1 MSTARSATRPS
12 IRDAG
17 PSHEGRDQ
25 VHEREAGGSPSG
37 DGRRIAPL
45 WIGGRAVASADGG
58 TFEVENPATGEVA
71 HTVAQGSGVDID
83 AAVAA
88 ARRAADGPWPGMHPR
103 ERGRILRRAAGLLE
117 RRAREIAEIETSL
130 VGRPIREMRQQVGRA
145 PEWLEFFA
153 SVAETHEDRLA
164 PATGRIM
171 NYVRRVPLGVVGQI
185 TPWNHPLL
193 ITIKKV
199 APALGAGNAIVVKP
213 SELAP
218 VAPLELGRAL
228 VEAGVPD
235 GVVNVVAGFSD
246 AGRALTEHP
255 GVDRID
261 LTGGT
266 ETGRRVAE
274 AAGRRLVPVQAELGG
289 KTPVVVFDDVPVD
302 QAVAGAA
309 FAAFVASGQSCI
321 AGTRL
326 IVQRA
331 RLDAVV
337 AGLVERA
344 RSLRVGDPRD
354 ERTQMGPLAS
364 ERQLERVLGLVE
376 SARADGASVLAGG
389 ERLTVP
395 GCEGGHFMGPTVITD
410 VGPGMRIMREEV
422 FGPVVTVEAFDRE
435 EEAVALA
442 NDSPFGLGAAVW
454 TRDLQRAHLVA
465 GAIRAGT
472 VWVNDHH
479 RVDPAS
485 PWGGFK
491 DSGIGFENGVAAFD
505 DYTVAQSVLV
515 NLDRSPFDWFGAE
528 TRDLRYS

>member
-1 MSTARSATRPS
+1 LSEEGVDTSRA
-12 IRDAG
+12 AG
-17 PSHEGRDQ
+17 PSVAYGDRTGTEELSARLLWVGGRE
-25 VHEREAGGSPSG
+25 VAAA
-37 DGRRIAPL
+37 DGR
-45 WIGGRAVASADGG
+45 
-58 TFEVENPATGEVA
+58 TFEVENPATGGVAEV
-71 HTVAQGSGVDID
+71 VARGSEID
-83 AAVAA
+83 VAA
-88 ARRAADGPWPGMHPR
+88 AVDAARGAAAGPWPETHPR
-103 ERGRILRRAAGLLE
+103 DRARVLRRAAALLAQ
-117 RRAREIAEIETSL
+117 RATAIAEIETRS
-130 VGRPIREMRQQVGRA
+130 VGRPIREMRQQVARV

-199 APALGAGNAIVVKP
+199 APALAAGNAIVVKP

-228 VEAGVPD
+228 VEAGVPE

-274 AAGRRLVPVQAELGG
+274 TAGRRLVPVQAELGG
-289 KTPVVVFDDVPVD
+289 KTPVVVFDDVPVE

-309 FAAFVASGQSCI
+309 FAGFVASGQSCI

-326 IVQRA
+326 IVQRPS
-331 RLDAVV
+331 LDAIVERL
-337 AGLVERA
+337 AERA
-344 RSLRVGDPRD
+344 RSIRVGDPLD

-364 ERQLERVLGLVE
+364 ERQLERVLGLVD
-376 SARADGASVLAGG
+376 SAREEGATVLTGG
-389 ERLTVP
+389 EAMAVP
-395 GCEGGHFMGPTVITD
+395 GYEDGHFMAPTLLTGVRPD
-410 VGPGMRIMREEV
+410 MRIMREEV
-422 FGPVVTVEAFDRE
+422 FGPVITVEAFDD
-435 EEAVALA
+435 EAEGVSIA
-442 NDSPFGLGAAVW
+442 NDTPFGLGAAVW
-454 TRDLQRAHLVA
+454 THDLQRAHLVA
-465 GAIRAGT
+465 RAIRAGT

-479 RVDPAS
+479 RIDPAS
-485 PWGGFK
+485 PWGGMG
-491 DSGIGFENGVAAFD
+491 DSGVGFENGVAAFD
-505 DYTVAQSVLV
+505 DYTLAQSVLV
-515 NLDRSPFDWFGAE
+515 NLDRSPFDWFGTDGE
-528 TRDLRYS
+528 LRYS